1 MKNQLVMLCMIAL
14 MLSSCSNNSDEN
26 YEEIATYPFVEAE
39 FGSSIDLENLDNY
52 ANQTIPSYI
61 IKDNSLGNAITDKG
75 ATLGR
80 VLFYDKNLS
89 SNNTI

>member
-39 FGSSIDLENLDNY
+39 FGSSIH
-52 ANQTIPSYI
+52 
-61 IKDNSLGNAITDKG
+61 
-75 ATLGR
+75 
-80 VLFYDKNLS
+80 
-89 SNNTI
+89 